1 LLKQE
6 DIIHASI
13 WKGLIDTFRSQIK
26 ENCIYAINN
35 FKVQQSTNYRP
46 VSNELKI
53 VFMYN
58 TKLKEVKEQS
68 DKIPKYY
75 FEFATKDIPAERQN
89 KDVQCSGNS
98 LFLYELK
105 FVFCFIYTK
114 DILAERENKVASIV
128 TRITSSLY

>member
-13 WKGLIDTFRSQIK
+13 WKGLIDTYRSQIK
-26 ENCIYAINN
+26 KYCIYAISN
-35 FKVQQSTNYRP
+35 FKVQQSTTYRP

-58 TKLKEVKEQS
+58 TKLKEVNEQS
-68 DKIPKYY
+68 DKILKYH
-75 FEFATKDIPAERQN
+75 FEFATKDILVEREN

-98 LFLYELK
+98 LYLYELRFK
-105 FVFCFIYTK
+105 LCFIYTK
-114 DILAERENKVASIV
+114 DILTEKENKVISII
-128 TRITSSLY
+128 TRITSSMY